1 MEFAG
6 AVRPLC
12 PRARP
17 PLRLGDSDGRAYAE
31 AMNRQFRRAQEK
43 QDKKQEKEKTRRR
56 EERKARLRQLRSSRA
71 RREPKRTSGGAEQQP
86 GQQPAQR
93 GRLPG
98 RFAGVLAAV
107 TVFFIALQGVAPV
120 EADRGLGDS
129 LVAAGFYLMLGY
141 FGTLWFM
148 RRSVVRAPLVTVIG
162 GVLLAAVV
170 TVTGVVQERQPDLL
184 ALGLVIPALA
194 IGALLGRL
202 VFRATPR

>member
-1 MEFAG
+1 
-6 AVRPLC
+6 
-12 PRARP
+12 
-17 PLRLGDSDGRAYAE
+17 
-31 AMNRQFRRAQEK
+31 MNRQFR
-43 QDKKQEKEKTRRR
+43 
-56 EERKARLRQLRSSRA
+56 SNRA
-71 RREPKRTSGGAEQQP
+71 RREPKRTAGGTQE
-86 GQQPAQR
+86 QQPAQR

-120 EADRGLGDS
+120 EADRGLPES
-129 LVAAGFYLMLGY
+129 LIAAGFYLMLGY

-148 RRSVVRAPLVTVIG
+148 RRDLVRAPLVTVIG

-170 TVTGVVQERQPDLL
+170 TVTGLVQERQPDLL
-184 ALGLVIPALA
+184 ALALVIPALI

>member
-1 MEFAG
+1 
-6 AVRPLC
+6 
-12 PRARP
+12 
-17 PLRLGDSDGRAYAE
+17 
-31 AMNRQFRRAQEK
+31 MNRQFRRAQEK

-71 RREPKRTSGGAEQQP
+71 RREPKRTSGGAQQ
-86 GQQPAQR
+86 QQPAQR

-120 EADRGLGDS
+120 EADPGLGDS
-129 LVAAGFYLMLGY
+129 LVGAGFYLMLGY

-148 RRSVVRAPLVTVIG
+148 RRDIVRAPLVTVIG

-184 ALGLVIPALA
+184 ALGLVIPALV

>member
-1 MEFAG
+1 
-6 AVRPLC
+6 
-12 PRARP
+12 
-17 PLRLGDSDGRAYAE
+17 
-31 AMNRQFRRAQEK
+31 MNRQFRRAQEK

-71 RREPKRTSGGAEQQP
+71 KREPKRTSGGAQQQ
-86 GQQPAQR
+86 QQPAQR

-120 EADRGLGDS
+120 EADPGLGDT

-148 RRSVVRAPLVTVIG
+148 RRDIVRAPLVTVIG

-184 ALGLVIPALA
+184 ALGLVIPALV